1 VISRR
6 RASSATHTEER
17 GVIVR
22 ELERFLHATRV
33 ENVHFAEFS
42 VAPPTFAYVTNFPR
56 LSIPLKGC
64 HKMELAHNGRSEVI
78 RPRRGHAVFVPD
90 NAWNNPD
97 WTTPVQVLTFLFGA
111 KHIGISLVRHDGKA
125 AIPASALKTS
135 IHGEYEGLP
144 HSILS
149 GLMLLA
155 TEDTRDPLAGLL
167 TEALLHAC
175 LRLLKDPQA
184 QHSRKAARTYESVCL
199 YLQEN
204 FQREITRKS
213 VADHFRLAPNHVSRL
228 FRKEGLMNF
237 NDYLNV
243 VRVNRAR
250 FMLQTYEMTLKEI
263 AAKCGYRDTAYF
275 CRVFKKMSKAT
286 PTQYRS
292 QHSAAKAGHPH
303 KKRSPAL
310 R

>member
-1 VISRR
+1 MFDRR
-6 RASSATHTEER
+6 RTSAATHSEER
-17 GVIVR
+17 AVIVR
-22 ELERFLHATRV
+22 DLERFLQVTRIQT
-33 ENVHFAEFS
+33 VHFAELS

-64 HKMELAHNGRSEVI
+64 HKMEVAHNGRSDVI

-97 WTTPVQVLTFLFGA
+97 WTHPVHVLTFLFGA
-111 KHIGISLVRHDGKA
+111 KHIGISLVRHDGRS

-135 IHGEYEGLP
+135 IPGAYEGLP
-144 HSILS
+144 HSILN

-155 TEDTRDPLAGLL
+155 TEDARGPLAGLL

-184 QHSRKAARTYESVCL
+184 QRSRKATRTYESVCL
-199 YLQEN
+199 YIQEN

-213 VADHFRLAPNHVSRL
+213 IAEHFRLAPNHVSRL
-228 FRKEGLMNF
+228 FRKEGLMNC
-237 NDYLNV
+237 NDYINI

-275 CRVFKKMSKAT
+275 CRIFKKLSKVT
-286 PTQYRS
+286 PTQYRT
-292 QHSAAKAGHPH
+292 QHSGVKTE
-303 KKRSPAL
+303 
-310 R
+310 